1 MGMTTTTAL
10 MDEAT
15 PNPIDLIESIAA
27 YKEWTFERRGDR
39 EMAAEVPGH
48 WCDYGLFFS
57 WSEDLDALHFSCAF
71 DMRAPRGRRG
81 EILEL
86 LALLNERLWLGHYA
100 LWSETG
106 IPMFRHTVL
115 LTGQELSR
123 AGVEELVE
131 IALGECERFYPAFQ
145 FAIWGGKSAQEAI
158 DAALLETVGE
168 A

>member
-1 MGMTTTTAL
+1 MTTMISPLESA
-10 MDEAT
+10 A
-15 PNPIDLIESIAA
+15 PNPIDLIETIAA
-27 YKEWTFERRGDR
+27 CKDWTFERRGDQ

-48 WCDYGLFFS
+48 WCDYGLFFA

-71 DMRAPRGRRG
+71 DMRTPKARRS

-86 LALLNERLWLGHYA
+86 LALLNERLWLGHFA
-100 LWSETG
+100 LWTETG

-115 LTGQELSR
+115 LTGQDLNR
-123 AGVEELVE
+123 ATVEELVE
-131 IALGECERFYPAFQ
+131 IAIGECERFYPAFQ